1 MQEKATN
8 IVNFVSSAENIM
20 KRSIQVVLNKRI
32 SNKSSENNHF
42 ALNDNVFVL

>member
-8 IVNFVSSAENIM
+8 IVNFVYSAENIM

-32 SNKSSENNHF
+32 SNKSSENNNF
-42 ALNDNVFVL
+42 GLNDNVFVL